1 MSGKFDLARLA
12 EHPLTADEAAHIFG
26 EILSGLAD
34 DKDIEAFLIA
44 LSSRKP
50 AISEFVGAVTA
61 MRAQMK
67 GITAPPLAIDLC
79 GTGGDGLGTLNI
91 STAVSFVVAA
101 CGVSSMQESLPT
113 PGTLP
118 LGASVQSVG
127 PPR

>member
-50 AISEFVGAVTA
+50 AISEFVGDAGPDEGHRRPA
-61 MRAQMK
+61 F
-67 GITAPPLAIDLC
+67 
-79 GTGGDGLGTLNI
+79 GDRP
-91 STAVSFVVAA
+91 V
-101 CGVSSMQESLPT
+101 
-113 PGTLP
+113 
-118 LGASVQSVG
+118 
-127 PPR
+127 RHRR